1 MKKCNLA
8 HINPSFPRRASIL
21 QKKKNKNVRCPTVMS
36 KKKDANATLASA

>member
-21 QKKKNKNVRCPTVMS
+21 QKKQKCPMS
-36 KKKDANATLASA
+36 NSYVQKKDANATLASA